1 MTEANGAAWTLDELV
16 ARLEG
21 EHRRRG
27 LPTPGGRAAEGASVR
42 TIRYYTTLGL
52 LDRPLGYQGGSA
64 RYGPRH
70 LLQFLAIKVLQ
81 ASFLPLPEIQ
91 KRLFGRTDEELTAL
105 LDRASEATAP
115 VAPASEPPTAWLT
128 CRVAPGLVLVA
139 DDRDAFHVWL
149 ARTPPEEVANAL
161 RQALDRLD
169 PSTRRQEEPR

>member
-1 MTEANGAAWTLDELV
+1 MTEANGAAWTLDELL
-16 ARLEG
+16 ARIEG

-42 TIRYYTTLGL
+42 TVRYYTTLGL
-52 LDRPLGYQGGSA
+52 LDRPVGYQGGSA

-105 LDRASEATAP
+105 LDGASNVA
-115 VAPASEPPTAWLT
+115 APAAAQPEPPTAWLT
-128 CRVAPGLVLVA
+128 SRVAPGLVLLT
-139 DDRDAFHVWL
+139 DDRDALHDWL
-149 ARTPPEEVANAL
+149 ARTPPDEVAAAL
-161 RQALDRLD
+161 RASLDRLA
-169 PSTRRQEEPR
+169 PSTRRLEEPR